1 MNNLYLKVL
10 LVFCFAFPQVYQ
22 AQTAGNALQF
32 DGVDDHVVVSPT
44 IPYSN
49 SYTLEAWVN
58 FTGTSATIFGWGN
71 NAINGYVDFSILN
84 SRIRFAIGNI
94 LSSIDQFDGNTVIAS
109 NTWNHVAVVKNGN
122 SVTLYLNG
130 VEDGT
135 FFTANTPPLI
145 TSSIIGAGLFN
156 GIVQG
161 FSEKTIDELRIWN
174 VARTQSEISANRNC
188 NINPQI
194 GLLSLYR
201 FNQGLGGANNVGI
214 NSLTDNS
221 GNNRN
226 GTLTNF
232 SLSGPTSNWVN
243 SPIIPLTGNYRSTGS
258 GSFSTLSNWETQVGD
273 CWEAATELPSVSSNN
288 IIIRNGHTIT
298 INNAVNA
305 DQIIIEP
312 SGTLDINNGATLTLS
327 DGPGSDLVVNGT
339 FNLNNNGTLTGNGV
353 VLVNGS
359 ATFNL
364 NAGTISGSVSST
376 ILPSGTLN
384 ITGIGGTTTLNN
396 NASIT
401 NSGGTINWTGA
412 GNINCGAAGSNVAI
426 TNEGSF
432 LMNASANFTN
442 TGGGIF
448 FITNTSSGSI
458 LRNAS
463 GNTTITPAVG
473 FVNQGSLTNSL
484 ATSTITIQSTDFNLA
499 NGSSLVNDGTINITA
514 GSDVDFTGF
523 TDISGT
529 GTININGGLVR
540 VANSTNVSGLL
551 TITVLNA
558 GVIEGSGTLQFNLGS
573 TFNWT
578 SGILRGS
585 GNINTASGSTMN
597 INGGGNTNILQSTR
611 SLNLGGTTNF
621 STTGNIVY
629 SGAGSNVTINNT
641 GTFNI
646 SNTGDFTD
654 LGTGSTLTFNNSGS
668 LVKTNGTTSFLT
680 GSIFNNSGS
689 VAVLSG
695 VLDVSQPGTT
705 QSGLYLISSGAE
717 LTGQTIVFTGSNFT
731 NNGLVSNNEISFSG
745 SSAQTLAGN
754 GTMQTLRLNNPNG
767 LNLTGNQSIF
777 FNLHLGSGLINTGL
791 NTLIIDG
798 NTNITGVSPT
808 SYINGRMRQ
817 TIPLG
822 NTATV
827 FPVGNATS
835 YTPVNCSFNSVS
847 VAGNLTV
854 GVVDGDHPEIASSG
868 LNSNRSLNRHFTFS
882 NQGIVFGSYTAT
894 FIYEGGDYDV
904 GANSNN
910 FTARLWDGVSWGIP
924 SSTTAG
930 QGNLTIPGLTDF
942 FEVAIAE
949 ENTSPLGADFRSA
962 ASGDWFNNTTWE
974 YFDGNDWV
982 ASPISPDETAGSISI
997 QNGHNVEVSFAN
1009 LTIDETTIQSGGILT
1024 TSFATITYF
1033 PNENKPFIQVN
1044 GLFNLSNSVVN
1055 GLDSPTGVLVI
1066 TGDGQMNASF
1076 MDANN
1081 LMIENSGT
1089 IGCSG
1094 NESFRLSNTALNNLG
1109 IINIGSNLSLFG
1121 NSELTNHNLI
1131 NVNANIEISS
1141 IVGGVINNT
1150 NDGDIRI
1157 EASPIISAEIQNNGE
1172 IIVVSGNQLIHNAP
1186 AFPIGGT
1193 IVVQPGAQLTS
1204 PTSIQM
1210 NAATVV
1216 NDGEI
1221 NANPLFFT
1229 GVSTAVSG
1237 IGSIRSAQLINSS
1250 HIILQS
1256 NHTITE
1262 TLDFAGGGKVI
1273 TGSNTLT
1280 LLEGATILGNSSL
1293 SYIVG
1298 NLQRY
1303 VAISGD
1309 INFPVGDTNRVA
1321 ELIINPSVFSPGF
1334 ITVSTTGGEHPDF
1347 NASGLDANRSLNR
1360 FWTISNQSLGFSTAS
1375 IDFSWTPADVDAN
1388 ANEFNF
1394 VVARNNGAMWS
1405 FPTTLNAQNGTLSAT
1420 DILEFGDF
1428 AIAELPQA
1436 TAANS
1441 LNFDGID
1448 DEVVWG
1454 GTLVPFS
1461 NRPYSLS
1468 VWAKASGNP
1477 NNRTILSQGNNL
1489 WLAVN
1494 NFGDIQVAD
1503 NWVTGAQFPN
1513 DNNWHNIIV
1522 VRDEQYASLYLD
1534 GVFVSQNDFP
1544 LANPG
1549 GIFVIGSSPSQT
1561 QFWQGSI
1568 DELRIWDKLLC
1579 SVEIQQLYNCA
1590 QTSSY
1595 PGLLAYYNFDQGFDG
1610 ADNSSE
1616 TTLIERINGTNN
1628 GSLINFSLTG
1638 AASNFTADA
1647 FPSTGNCPGVETFLY
1662 YRDADQDNFGD
1673 PNNSMWLNNACGEF
1687 PGYVLN
1693 NDDCDDN
1700 NPSLNPNAL
1709 EVCNGI
1715 DDNCDGNI
1723 DNNNALNFDGLDD
1736 YVEIPEP
1743 AIGGDPFTIEF
1754 WMRPESFPF
1763 DQMYLVTNRTTESD
1777 NAGNWYR
1784 ISMLQDGFIQA
1795 EFGREN
1801 QPSGLFLGT
1810 ISQVALNTWN
1820 HVALTRSSDNT
1831 VSIYLNGI
1839 LENSANDFPRN
1850 FASLNGK
1857 AYIGQWQGLGIATF
1871 DGSIDELRFW
1881 SVARTQNEI
1890 RATQVADVSGQPG
1903 LIRNY
1908 TFNQGNAG
1916 GENGTV
1922 FELIDAASGTNGFLD
1937 FFALSSDVSGS
1948 NWVNGFS
1955 APVFADTD
1963 GDGFGDVNVSQ
1974 LVSST
1979 CNIPAGFVSDF
1990 SDCDDSNNA
1999 INPNASEIQNGVD
2012 DDCDGLTDE
2021 GFSNCNIS
2029 LTSTSGNTVI
2039 ICTESGAT
2047 TGNVQ
2052 LVVNNGLP
2060 PYTFGAQDSLNLAPG
2075 IYTFS
2080 VTDEAGCEASAQI
2093 ELIQANCI
2101 VPYYQPPANDTI
2113 SNLIGAE
2120 LTQLFFFPQT
2130 FADSTI
2136 AENIFEIRQSLGDVL
2151 IEVISNVG
2159 QYETLLALLQTP
2171 EYGLNNLIDNGDS
2184 TLIIT
2189 GFYPIENLKK
2199 LDSLPDLINYVRPY
2213 YSPIAGNFAST
2224 GLTTTQGDLAM
2235 GGVAAKNGWLVSGS
2249 GVKVGVLSD
2258 SYNTRTG
2265 NPAGLDVLNGDLPG
2279 TENPN
2284 YSNPVNVVLDYPF
2297 GRASDEGRAMLQI
2310 IHDIAPNAD
2319 LYFRTGFVSA
2329 GNFAEG
2335 IKELADSGCTI
2346 LVDDITY
2353 ITEPYFQ
2360 DGVIAKAV
2368 EAVAAQ
2374 GVSYFTSAGNF
2385 GERSFE
2391 GVFNPTTAPSG
2402 YSGEAHDFGGGDVF
2416 QSISLEQGTYTIAL
2430 QWEDDFYSLEQNDGA
2445 QNDLDIFLV
2454 DQFGNRLFGFNR
2466 NNLNGDPLEILPFVV
2481 RASVDANLIITRKSG
2496 SGNIRFKYIVFRGSI
2511 EFNEYEQGTATI
2523 IGQANAASAMSV
2535 GAVLFSN
2542 TPAYGVNPPTIAS
2555 FSSRGGVLIDGI
2567 DRNKP
2572 DFCGPNG
2579 VNTTVPLGGVNIDG
2593 DAFPNF
2599 FGTSAAAPHI
2609 AAAAALIQEAKLS
2622 FQNESLNGSAMKA
2635 LLQNNAIDMDE
2646 PGIDKVS
2653 GAGFVKVDAVL
2664 NSFSNPRPSLT
2675 SLQLQDPSATP
2686 GEQPIGVII
2695 NGAFF
2700 DEEAMVI
2707 FQYDTL
2713 VAEIL
2718 SDSQMVAIIP
2728 AFEGNPPL
2736 TVFNPALTNSGLDGG
2751 LSDSLYF
2758 FGDIPS
2764 NVRVVVNSA
2773 TKRFGEKIPDYE
2785 VSITVDNIPLAE
2797 TNLTLDSLGLTDLTF
2812 TSSANNQSNVGLYF
2826 RRASSSVT
2834 DLSLPASQELAN
2846 KFNYQFIDGLL
2857 TITRMPLTVKPKDTT
2872 LVYGASINGNAI
2884 QFDYQFPD
2892 ENIDP
2897 SEQSLFLDSL
2907 IAAHQSTMSRSVI
2920 LVDGKQEV
2928 DGRVLTEADLLNLSF
2943 FTSGRVAA
2951 NTLSAANGRRAVNG
2965 IEFDTTEYVP
2975 LAPESI
2981 FDLQVD
2987 DANVAIY
2994 NALSAATGR
3003 RAVNGLTAANGRRA
3017 VNGDVQLNSLSAATG
3032 RRAVN
3037 GLTAA
3042 NGRRAVNSNT
3052 FNEES
3057 NEDAVLLLDSLDFEN
3072 TDEDDI
3078 PENDSIVGYTSM
3090 NLITGVEVGQW
3101 FIAPGVLMSE
3111 NFDISYALGNLTITP
3126 KTLFVRAEDK
3136 VKACTDTSINFTA
3149 IKEFYQYEQADSN
3162 VVASGPAYTLLN
3174 ALGQEV
3180 TEDALVAGVYQIV
3193 PSNLVQLDSIPNYLP
3208 VYEAGQLIVEEGVTA
3223 TAEAGTITCF
3233 GGTTTVLISAS
3244 GGTEPYSG
3252 IGEFTVSAGEF
3263 SFSVTDA
3270 SGCSATISGN
3280 ITQPGALPEPPTGL
3294 ACWQTPVFNEAT
3306 CAWEITGT
3314 QPEAPSGLACWQTP
3328 SFNTTTCSW
3337 EIIGT
3342 QPEAPSGLACW
3353 QIPSFNITSC
3363 SWEVTGTQP
3372 EVPGGLACWQ
3382 TPSFNTATCAWEISG
3397 EAPIQPAV
3405 FADAI
3410 PQLSSAPFTGS
3421 AVIESRARWG
3431 GSGFEAVLFTP
3442 QNPGPPP
3449 AGVGLSLDPIGTPI
3463 WLDGQ
3468 NRDFQFIY
3476 DAASGSATW
3485 SIDWNNNQ
3493 IYGSG
3498 ESVTSVSLELAN
3510 TGFNV
3515 VSLLVQGGAVT
3526 APAEGAG
3533 VSIQNFNLN
3542 GENFGNYTANNST
3555 VVIQNFRNSQGIFG
3569 DITITGKIS
3578 FTNGAG
3584 TAQERPRFYLR
3595 FGNAVEIQNLNCWD
3609 NIVLNNNTCSW
3620 ENIGT
3625 QPEPPTNLAC
3635 YQQTSFSTESC
3646 SWVITGTLPEAPTGL
3661 ACWQTAEFDTSTCA
3675 WVISGTPPTPVVST
3689 ISACGSY
3696 VWPVNNQLY
3705 TESGT
3710 YTFEENCIVS
3720 QLVLTILN
3728 APDVDEISGPGN
3740 SCAHQ
3745 GSNGTLATYTVLAT
3759 NATSYQWTIPSGA
3772 TNVSGQGTSS
3782 ISFRFPSSFAN
3793 GTVSVLVSGCGNAIQ
3808 RSIQVSRTAPATP
3821 GIVSGP
3827 AQVCEFRG
3835 TNIPVTYSIE
3845 PVANAT
3851 SYTWTLPSGMTMLSG
3866 AGTTSIQVLIGANLN
3881 GGVLKVR
3888 ANSPCGNS
3896 GTRNFSLNSARPGTP
3911 SNISGPNRACPG
3923 DVFTYSVNAV
3933 NNATNYIWTIPTGTS
3948 IESGAGTNNISLSF
3962 SSAFTGGTLSVRAA
3976 NGCGQS
3982 NARSMTINR
3991 NAPGVPSAIT
4001 GPASN
4006 LCGGGTF
4013 TYSISPVSGASSYNW
4028 TIPSGASM
4036 TANNGT
4042 IVTIELPAN
4051 FSGGS
4056 IAVAA
4061 VNGCGSSTARSLSL
4075 NRLPSTPAPISG
4087 PTTVC
4092 RNQQNVTYSTQ
4103 AIAGVSYTWTV
4114 PSGATIASGQGTA
4127 SITVNFGTSNGNV
4140 SVRAVNACGNSSSRS
4155 RYVCAVACRVDG
4167 EMEEEPFVPELSL
4180 KNELTL
4186 FPNPGNGE
4194 FSLSGLISTEPAFIQ
4209 IFASNGQLVESLR
4222 LPAESV
4228 QLRVDISKFASGL
4241 YLIRIEQANRIEE
4254 LRYVKD

>member
-10 LVFCFAFPQVYQ
+10 LLFCLAFPQVYQ

-32 DGVDDHVVVSPT
+32 DGFDDHVVVSPT

-49 SYTLEAWVN
+49 NYTLEAWVN
-58 FTGTSATIFGWGN
+58 FTGTNATIFSWGN
-71 NAINGYVDFSILN
+71 NAVNGYVDFSILN

-94 LSSIDQFDGNTVIAS
+94 LSSIDQFDGNTVIAA

-122 SVTLYLNG
+122 SVTMYLNG

-161 FSEKTIDELRIWN
+161 FNEKTIDELRVWN
-174 VARTQSEISANRNC
+174 VARTQSEISTNRNC
-188 NINPQI
+188 NVNPQA
-194 GLLSLYR
+194 GLLALYR
-201 FNQGLGGANNVGI
+201 FNQGIGGGNNTG
-214 NSLTDNS
+214 LTTLNDNS

-226 GTLTNF
+226 GALTNF
-232 SLSGPTSNWVN
+232 ALLGATSNWTLSAVLQPN
-243 SPIIPLTGNYRSTGS
+243 GNYRSVGS
-258 GSFSTLSNWETQVGD
+258 GNFTALGTWEVQVGD
-273 CWEAATELPSVSSNN
+273 CWEAATVLPSVTSNN
-288 IIIRNGHTIT
+288 IAIRAGHTVT
-298 INNAVNA
+298 INTGVNA
-305 DQIIIEP
+305 DQIIIDP
-312 SGTLDINNGATLTLS
+312 SGSLNINSGGTLTLS
-327 DGPGSDLVVNGT
+327 DGPGSDLIVNGT
-339 FNLNNNGTLTGNGV
+339 FNLNNAGTLNGGG
-353 VLVNGS
+353 LVFVNSS
-359 ATFNL
+359 AVFNL
-364 NAGTISGSVSST
+364 NAGAIGGSVATSIT
-376 ILPSGTLN
+376 TSGTLN
-384 ITGIGGTTTLNN
+384 ITGVGGTATLNN

-412 GNINCGAAGSNVAI
+412 GNINCGVVGSNVSI
-426 TNEGSF
+426 TNGGTF
-432 LMNASANFTN
+432 LMNATANFTN

-448 FITNTSSGSI
+448 FITNTSSGSV
-458 LRNAS
+458 LRNVA
-463 GNTTITPAVG
+463 GNTTITAGVG
-473 FVNQGSLTNSL
+473 FANQGSLTNSL
-484 ATSTITIQSTDFNLA
+484 ATSTITVQSTDFNLA
-499 NGSSLVNDGTINITA
+499 NGSSLANDGIINITA

-540 VANSTNVSGLL
+540 VANSTNVSGLQ

-558 GVIEGSGTLQFNLGS
+558 GVIEGNGTLQLNSGT

-585 GNINTASGSTMN
+585 GNINIASGSTMN

-654 LGTGSTLTFNNSGS
+654 LGTGSTLIFNNSGS
-668 LVKTNGTTSFLT
+668 LVKTNGSTSFLT
-680 GSIFNNSGS
+680 GSTFNNSGS

-695 VLDVSQPGTT
+695 VLDLSQPGPN
-705 QSGLYLISSGAE
+705 QSGFYLISSGAE

-731 NNGLVSNNEISFSG
+731 NNGQVSNNEIRFAG

-754 GTMQTLRLNNPNG
+754 GTMQTLRMDNANG
-767 LNLTGNQSIF
+767 LTLTGNQSIF
-777 FNLHLGSGLINTGL
+777 FNLILTNGVINTGA
-791 NTLIIDG
+791 NTLIIQPGAFYD
-798 NTNITGVSPT
+798 ITSSF
-808 SYINGRMRQ
+808 SYVNGRIRQ
-817 TIPLG
+817 HIELG
-822 NTATV
+822 DYSILY
-827 FPVGNATS
+827 PIGNASS
-835 YTPVNCSFNSVS
+835 YTPVNIEFIGVTT
-847 VAGNLTV
+847 AGDLTV

-868 LNSNRSLNRHFTFS
+868 LDGNRSVNRYFTFTD
-882 NQGIVFGSYTAT
+882 NGIVFESYSTSFVFDPFDFDAN
-894 FIYEGGDYDV
+894 
-904 GANSNN
+904 ANSEL
-910 FTARLWDGVSWGIP
+910 FTARLWNGASWLIP
-924 SSTTAG
+924 ASTTASTNNFDING
-930 QGNLTIPGLTDF
+930 ITGF
-942 FEVAIAE
+942 FEIAIAE
-949 ENTSPLGADFRSA
+949 ENSSPLGADFRSVS
-962 ASGDWFNNTTWE
+962 SGDWFNNTTWE
-974 YFDGNDWV
+974 YFNGSAWV

-997 QNGHNVEVSFAN
+997 QSGHNVDVSFGN
-1009 LTIDETTIQSGGILT
+1009 LTVDQLTIQFGGALT
-1024 TSFATITYF
+1024 LNFATVTYF
-1033 PNENKPFIQVN
+1033 PDDNNPFIQVD
-1044 GLFNLSNSVVN
+1044 GIFNVTNSVVN
-1055 GLDSPTGVLVI
+1055 GLDSPTGILSI
-1066 TGDGQMNASF
+1066 TASGQMNVSF

-1081 LMIENSGT
+1081 LKIENIGT
-1089 IGCSG
+1089 ISTNGLDI
-1094 NESFRLSNTALNNLG
+1094 FRLNNTILNNIG
-1109 IINIGSNLSLFG
+1109 IINVASNLGLIG
-1121 NSELTNHNLI
+1121 NSILANSSLI
-1131 NVNANIEISS
+1131 NILANIEISS
-1141 IVGGVINNT
+1141 VAGGVIFNT
-1150 NDGDIRI
+1150 TIGDIRI
-1157 EASPIISAEIQNNGE
+1157 EASPTISAEIQNFGE
-1172 IIVVSGNQLIHNAP
+1172 ITVTTGNQLIHNAP
-1186 AFPIGGT
+1186 AFPLGGV
-1193 IVVQPGAQLTS
+1193 IVVESAAQITSLTS
-1204 PTSIQM
+1204 VQI
-1210 NAATVV
+1210 NANAIF

-1221 NANPLFFT
+1221 NANPLFF
-1229 GVSTAVSG
+1229 
-1237 IGSIRSAQLINSS
+1237 IGSATQLSGSGVIRSAQLINNAQ
-1250 HIILQS
+1250 IILQS
-1256 NHTITE
+1256 NHRISE

-1273 TGSNTLT
+1273 TGLNTLT
-1280 LLEGATILGNSSL
+1280 LLEGATILGNNSQ

-1303 VAISGD
+1303 IAISGD
-1309 INFPVGDTNRVA
+1309 VNFPVGDVNRAA
-1321 ELIINPSVFSPGF
+1321 ELIINPSVISPGF
-1334 ITVSTTGGEHPDF
+1334 ITVSTTGSEHPDF
-1347 NASGLDANRSLNR
+1347 NTSGLDANRSLNR
-1360 FWTISNQSLGFSTAS
+1360 FWTITNQSLGFSLAS
-1375 IDFSWTPADVDAN
+1375 IQFNWEPTDVDAN

-1394 VVARNNGAMWS
+1394 RAAQYNGSFWA
-1405 FPTTLNAQNGTLSAT
+1405 FPTTLNAQNGTLTAT
-1420 DILEFGDF
+1420 DISEFGDF
-1428 AIAELPQA
+1428 AIAELPPAPQA
-1436 TAANS
+1436 SS

-1468 VWAKASGNP
+1468 VWVKATGSP

-1513 DNNWHNIIV
+1513 DNDWHNLIV

-1549 GIFVIGSSPSQT
+1549 GIFVIGSSPSQN

-1616 TTLIERINGTNN
+1616 TTLIEGINGTNN
-1628 GSLINFSLTG
+1628 GTLINFGLTG
-1638 AASNFTADA
+1638 PASNFTADA

-1693 NDDCDDN
+1693 NDDCDDT
-1700 NPSLNPNAL
+1700 NPSLNPAAL

-1715 DDNCDGNI
+1715 DDNCDGDI
-1723 DNNNALNFDGLDD
+1723 DNNNALNFDGLND

-1754 WMRPESFPF
+1754 WMQPESFPF

-1820 HVALTRSSDNT
+1820 HVALTRSSDYT
-1831 VSIYLNGI
+1831 VNIYLNGI

-1850 FASLNGK
+1850 FSSLNGK
-1857 AYIGQWQGLGIATF
+1857 AYIGQWQGLGLSPF
-1871 DGSIDELRFW
+1871 DGSIDEVRFW

-1890 RATQVADVSGQPG
+1890 RASRVADVSGEPG

-1908 TFNQGNAG
+1908 TFNQGDAG
-1916 GENGTV
+1916 GENGDL
-1922 FELIDAASGTNGFLD
+1922 FELFDAASGATGFLD

-1948 NWVNGFS
+1948 NWVSGFS
-1955 APVFADTD
+1955 APVYADND
-1963 GDGFGDVNVSQ
+1963 GDGFGDVNVTQNIST
-1974 LVSST
+1974 T
-1979 CNIPAGFVSDF
+1979 CNVPAGFVADF
-1990 SDCDDSNNA
+1990 SDCDDTNNA
-1999 INPNASEIQNGVD
+1999 INPDAQEIQNGID

-2075 IYTFS
+2075 VYTFT

-2189 GFYPIENLKK
+2189 GFYPIANLKK
-2199 LDSLPDLINYVRPY
+2199 LDSIPDLINYVRPY
-2213 YSPIAGNFAST
+2213 YSPINGNFPAT

-2235 GGVAAKNGWLVSGS
+2235 GGVAAKNGWLVSGN

-2265 NPAGLDVLNGDLPG
+2265 NPAGLDVINGDLPG
-2279 TENPN
+2279 IDNPN
-2284 YSNPVNVVLDYPF
+2284 YTNPVNVVLDYPF

-2368 EAVAAQ
+2368 EAVSAQ

-2402 YSGEAHDFGGGDVF
+2402 YSGEAHDFGGGDVL

-2593 DAFPNF
+2593 DGFPNF

-2646 PGIDKVS
+2646 PGIDRIS

-2664 NSFSNPRPSLT
+2664 NSFSNPRPSLI
-2675 SLQLQDPSATP
+2675 SLELQDPSATP

-2695 NGAFF
+2695 NGSFF

-2758 FGDIPS
+2758 FGAIPS

-2826 RRASSSVT
+2826 RRATSSVT
-2834 DLSLPASQELAN
+2834 NLSLPESQELAN

-2872 LVYGASINGNAI
+2872 LVYGAAINGKAI

-2897 SEQSLFLDSL
+2897 SEQPQFLDSL
-2907 IAAHQSTMSRSVI
+2907 IATHQSTMSRSVI
-2920 LVDGKQEV
+2920 LVDGQKEV
-2928 DGRVLTEADLLNLSF
+2928 DGRVLSETDLLNLSF

-2987 DANVAIY
+2987 DANVTIY

-3057 NEDAVLLLDSLDFEN
+3057 NEDAVLVLDSLDFEN

-3101 FIAPGVLMSE
+3101 YIAPGVLMSE

-3136 VKACTDTSINFTA
+3136 VKACTDSSINFTA

-3162 VVASGPAYTLLN
+3162 VVASGPAYTILN
-3174 ALGQEV
+3174 AMGQEV
-3180 TEDALVAGVYQIV
+3180 TEDELVAGVYQIV
-3193 PSNLVQLDSIPNYLP
+3193 PSNLIQLDSVPNYIP
-3208 VYEAGQLIVEEGVTA
+3208 VYEAGQLTVEEGVTA
-3223 TAEAGTITCF
+3223 SAEAGTITCF
-3233 GGTTTVLISAS
+3233 GGTTSVLVSAS

-3252 IGEFTVSAGEF
+3252 IGEFTVSAGEY
-3263 SFSVTDA
+3263 SFTVIDA
-3270 SGCSATISGN
+3270 SGCSSTVSGN

-3294 ACWQTPVFNEAT
+3294 ECWQTPVFNEVT
-3306 CAWEITGT
+3306 CSWEITGT
-3314 QPEAPSGLACWQTP
+3314 QPDAPTGLACWQTQSFNTITCTWEIAGTQPEEPKGLACWQTTSFNNITCAWEILGAQPEAPTGLACWQTP
-3328 SFNTTTCSW
+3328 SFNT
-3337 EIIGT
+3337 I
-3342 QPEAPSGLACW
+3342 
-3353 QIPSFNITSC
+3353 
-3363 SWEVTGTQP
+3363 
-3372 EVPGGLACWQ
+3372 
-3382 TPSFNTATCAWEISG
+3382 TCAWEING

-3410 PQLSSAPFTGS
+3410 PQLSSAPFLGS

-3498 ESVTSVSLELAN
+3498 ESVTSVSPELAN
-3510 TGFNV
+3510 TGFDV
-3515 VSLLVQGGAVT
+3515 VSLLVQGGAVA

-3542 GENFGNYTANNST
+3542 GADFGNYSANNST

-3595 FGNAVEIQNLNCWD
+3595 FGNALEIQNLNCWD

-3635 YQQTSFSTESC
+3635 YQQTSFNTESC
-3646 SWVITGTLPEAPTGL
+3646 SWVITGTQPDAPTGL
-3661 ACWQTAEFDTSTCA
+3661 ACWQTAEFDTLTCA
-3675 WVISGTPPTPVVST
+3675 WVISGTPPVPVVST
-3689 ISACGSY
+3689 VSACGSY
-3696 VWPVNNQLY
+3696 VWPLNNQLY

-3728 APDVDEISGPGN
+3728 APDVGEISGPSN

-3745 GSNGTLATYTVLAT
+3745 GSNGTLATYSVLAT

-3772 TNVSGQGTSS
+3772 SSVSGQGTSS
-3782 ISFRFPSSFAN
+3782 ISFRFPSSFTS
-3793 GTVSVLVSGCGNAIQ
+3793 GTVSVMVSGCGNTIQ
-3808 RSIQVSRTAPATP
+3808 RSIQVTRTAPSTP

-3851 SYTWTLPSGMTMLSG
+3851 SYTWTLPSGMTLLSG

-3911 SNISGPNRACPG
+3911 SNITGPNRACPG

-3933 NNATNYIWTIPTGTS
+3933 NNATNYVWTIPTGTS
-3948 IESGAGTNNISLSF
+3948 IESGAGTNSISLSF

-3991 NAPGVPSAIT
+3991 NSPGVPSTIT

-4013 TYSISPVSGASSYNW
+4013 TYSIPPVSGASSYNW
-4028 TIPSGASM
+4028 TIPSSAGII
-4036 TANNGT
+4036 TNNGT
-4042 IVTIELPAN
+4042 SITIELPAN

-4075 NRLPSTPAPISG
+4075 NRLPSTPAAISG
-4087 PTTVC
+4087 PATVC
-4092 RNQQNVTYSTQ
+4092 RNQQNVAYSTP
-4103 AIAGVSYTWTV
+4103 AIAGLSYTWTV
-4114 PSGATIASGQGTA
+4114 PSGATISSGQGTA
-4127 SITVNFGTSNGNV
+4127 NITVNFGTSNGNV
-4140 SVRAVNACGNSSSRS
+4140 SVRAVNACGNSSTRTLS
-4155 RYVCAVACRVDG
+4155 VVAAACRVDG
-4167 EMEEEPFVPELSL
+4167 VIEEEPVTDELSL

-4194 FSLSGLISTEPAFIQ
+4194 FNISGLHSAEPAIIQ

-4222 LPAESV
+4222 LPAESM